1 MLKALIIDDELKAR
15 NVLSHYLSNSVS
27 QPIEVMHADSVSG
40 GLEVLEHFMPD
51 IVFLDVEMPHRNG
64 FDFLMERKNPTYD
77 IVFTT
82 AYNQYAIQA
91 IRFSALDYLLKPVDP
106 EELQSAVN
114 RHIEK
119 TREKL
124 DGTNQKL
131 YDNLVQNIGKK
142 ETRDFRI
149 AVPSSEGVFFF
160 TLDEILRLEADKNY
174 TSIHL
179 IGKRPFLSSKT
190 LKHFDEMLN
199 EFNFIRTHKS
209 HLVNP
214 RYIKQVTHNNQYVL
228 LADGTRIEISRRKKE
243 AVQQYLKMR
252 QVN

>member
-1 MLKALIIDDELKAR
+1 MIKALIIDDEQKAR
-15 NVLSHYLSNSVS
+15 NVLRHYLDNLVKESFE
-27 QPIEVMHADSVSG
+27 IRDADSVQSA
-40 GLEVLEHFMPD
+40 LTVLDTFIPD
-51 IVFLDVEMPHRNG
+51 VVFLDVEMPFQNG
-64 FDFLMERKNPTYD
+64 FEFISARKDPPYD

-106 EELQSAVN
+106 DELQAAIE

-119 TREKL
+119 ARLRAIEL
-124 DGTNQKL
+124 NQEL
-131 YDNLVQNIGKK
+131 YDNLVQNIEKK
-142 ETRDFRI
+142 DIRDFRL

-174 TSIHL
+174 TAIHL
-179 IGKRPFLSSKT
+179 VGKKPFISSKT
-190 LKHFDEMLN
+190 LKHFDDMLG

-214 RYIKQVTHNNQYVL
+214 KYIKQVTHNNQFVL
-228 LADGTRIEISRRKKE
+228 LSDGSKVEVSRRKKE
-243 AVQQYLKMR
+243 EVQQHLNLR
-252 QVN
+252 